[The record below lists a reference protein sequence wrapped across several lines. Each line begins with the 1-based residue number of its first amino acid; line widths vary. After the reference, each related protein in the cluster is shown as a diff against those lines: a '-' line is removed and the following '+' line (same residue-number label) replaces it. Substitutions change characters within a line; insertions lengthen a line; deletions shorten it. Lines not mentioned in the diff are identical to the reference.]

1 MGVQIMK
8 YRATGDCRTP
18 NYKVLGSI
26 AAYEHATA
34 ELNLGARSLCI
45 VGGYC
50 GWDWVSIILVEEVYD
65 LIVLNFCQNPP
76 LRLSDQTSRAR
87 SPMMRKRGRF
97 FRSELATALC
107 SGT

>member
-18 NYKVLGSI
+18 NYKVLGPI
-26 AAYEHATA
+26 AAYDHATA

-45 VGGYC
+45 VGGYS
-50 GWDWVSIILVEEVYD
+50 GWDWVSIILVEELYD

-76 LRLSDQTSRAR
+76 S
-87 SPMMRKRGRF
+87 RF
-97 FRSELATALC
+97 FLLLVYYIIILHQICWKALPEYVPN
-107 SGT
+107 GI

>member
-45 VGGYC
+45 VGGYS
-50 GWDWVSIILVEEVYD
+50 GWDWVSIILVEELYD
-65 LIVLNFCQNPP
+65 LIVLNLCQHTFTAPATLGEAYPRVPP
-76 LRLSDQTSRAR
+76 MSN
-87 SPMMRKRGRF
+87 
-97 FRSELATALC
+97 E
-107 SGT
+107 